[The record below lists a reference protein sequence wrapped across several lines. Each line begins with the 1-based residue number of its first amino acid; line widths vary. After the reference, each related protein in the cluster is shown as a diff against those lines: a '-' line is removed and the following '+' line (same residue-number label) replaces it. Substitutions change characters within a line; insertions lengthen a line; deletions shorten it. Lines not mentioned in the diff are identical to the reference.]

1 MDDEL
6 DGVRNMEIWGAG
18 RRKKWRRSRRRRETP
33 VARHPT
39 ENNQT
44 EFTLRI
50 RNAWSVVKALTQ
62 NVGME
67 FPQHF

>member
-1 MDDEL
+1 ML
-6 DGVRNMEIWGAG
+6 TLSLTGVAAW
-18 RRKKWRRSRRRRETP
+18 KSRETP

-67 FPQHF
+67 FP